1 MKIIVIGSQAYNEL
15 VERIEK
21 IEVSIAS
28 LPEKGACTE

>member
-21 IEVSIAS
+21 IEVSNRLS
-28 LPEKGACTE
+28 P